1 MAEAAAPPQ
10 DDTAP
15 AAPRKKRVYTQLWFW
30 VLVGITL
37 GIVVGLVAPGFARQL
52 KIFAD
57 LFIQLIKVVIGPVIF
72 CTVIVGIAS
81 LGNLAR
87 AGGLALR
94 ALGYFFVAT
103 VIALFLGLLA
113 GNVVAPGS
121 GFQGQPSQAQIDAAN
136 KSVETG
142 SQESGL
148 GAFLQNELFPMS
160 FLQPFVDN
168 KVLQVL
174 VLAILTACSISF
186 LPTQMREKAVAAID
200 GIAKVIFGIIKIIMW
215 AAPLAA
221 FGGMAFTVAAFG
233 ASSLAN
239 LGMLMLTFWGTC
251 AFFIAV
257 VLGSVSAW
265 AGFNIFKLIRLIKD
279 ELLII
284 VGTSSSETVLPRFLT
299 KLESAGASAPDRR
312 PGDPDRLLVQPRRHL
327 HLPHPGRAVHHPGG
341 RGAAGG
347 RRADRAGGADGA
359 HVEGRGG
366 CHGRRPGDARGVAAG
381 VRQRVLQ
388 PEAIAVGIALIVG
401 IDRVM
406 SEGRALTNAIGN
418 CVATL
423 VIARWNGE
431 LDRERLR
438 AVLDDPSL
446 VEDDMELHHGSGPP
460 TRPPVPRAATAR
472 SPSSAPGRPWTTAP
486 AGSPRAPL
494 RAAADDERRW
504 QGLAC
509 QRRFAVRAAADGL
522 RKRLSQGL
530 PFPTPLSLGPEPRG
544 SDRHRRPDVRRR
556 RGAPRALRRHP
567 PRGQHVV
574 AAPPRSARSPTCCST
589 SSTDSPPRPVSARI
603 VSSISATTDG
613 WMPSVGS
620 SRISSRGSVI
630 SARAMASCWRCPPES
645 RPGAAARAGRAAP
658 GTGPAPRRSAPAR
671 CARPSATSCRFSAV
685 VSCPNDCWPCG
696 T

>member
-10 DDTAP
+10 DDTAR
-15 AAPRKKRVYTQLWFW
+15 AAPRKKRIYTQLWFW
-30 VLVGITL
+30 VLVGIAL
-37 GIVVGLVAPGFARQL
+37 GIVVGLVAPGFAKQL

-113 GNVVAPGS
+113 GNLVAARRRVPG
-121 GFQGQPSQAQIDAAN
+121 AALAGADRRRRT
-136 KSVETG
+136 SRSRPAG
-142 SQESGL
+142 RRRGL
-148 GAFLQNELFPMS
+148 AAFLQNELFPTS

-186 LPTQMREKAVAAID
+186 LSTRMREKAVAAID

-239 LGMLMLTFWGTC
+239 LGLLMLTFWGTC
-251 AFFIAV
+251 AIFVVV
-257 VLGSVSAW
+257 VLGAVSAW
-265 AGFNIFKLIRLIKD
+265 AGFNVFKLIRLIKD

-299 KLESAGASAPDRR
+299 KLESAGASRQTV
-312 PGDPDRLLVQPRRHL
+312 GLVIPTGYSFNLDGTCIYLTLGALFIIQ
-327 HLPHPGRAVHHPGG
+327 AGG
-341 RGAAGG
+341 EQLGVGAQIGLAALMVLTSKGAAGVTG
-347 RRADRAGGADGA
+347 AGLVTLAA
-359 HVEGRGG
+359 SLQAFGG
-366 CHGRRPGDARGVAAG
+366 EFFS
-381 VRQRVLQ
+381 

-423 VIARWNGE
+423 VIARWSGE

-446 VEDDMELHHGSGPP
+446 VEDDMELHHGSGPDD
-460 TRPPVPRAATAR
+460 
-472 SPSSAPGRPWTTAP
+472 
-486 AGSPRAPL
+486 
-494 RAAADDERRW
+494 AAA
-504 QGLAC
+504 
-509 QRRFAVRAAADGL
+509 
-522 RKRLSQGL
+522 
-530 PFPTPLSLGPEPRG
+530 GPEGRDSAIPEQRTG
-544 SDRHRRPDVRRR
+544 DAVDDGARREP
-556 RGAPRALRRHP
+556 
-567 PRGQHVV
+567 
-574 AAPPRSARSPTCCST
+574 
-589 SSTDSPPRPVSARI
+589 
-603 VSSISATTDG
+603 
-613 WMPSVGS
+613 
-620 SRISSRGSVI
+620 
-630 SARAMASCWRCPPES
+630 
-645 RPGAAARAGRAAP
+645 AAR
-658 GTGPAPRRSAPAR
+658 
-671 CARPSATSCRFSAV
+671 
-685 VSCPNDCWPCG
+685 
-696 T
+696 